1 MSMRFKIADRFPFRA
16 ALFATAL
23 ALAAPTVATAQSDK
37 PAAKTDLTGKW
48 QFTVTT
54 DNGTGSP
61 TVTLKQ
67 SGDTLTGHYS
77 SQVLGEA
84 DLKGTVKDGKIDFAF
99 KAEVQGTA
107 LNVTYTGTVVSTDS
121 LKGSLSLGELGN
133 GTFTAKRQ

>member
-1 MSMRFKIADRFPFRA
+1 MRTRKNFAGRHGVRIALVAAVLLLAIPSVGRA
-16 ALFATAL
+16 QA
-23 ALAAPTVATAQSDK
+23 DK
-37 PAAKTDLTGKW
+37 PATKTDITGKW

-54 DNGTGSP
+54 DAGTGTP

-67 SGDTLTGHYS
+67 TGDTLSGHYS
-77 SQVLGEA
+77 SQVLGES
-84 DLKGTVKDGKIDFAF
+84 DLKGTVKDGKIDFSF

-107 LNVTYTGTVVSTDS
+107 LTVTYTGTVVSNDA

>member
-1 MSMRFKIADRFPFRA
+1 MRTRANNAGRSGFRIALVA
-16 ALFATAL
+16 AALLFATPAL
-23 ALAAPTVATAQSDK
+23 ARAQGDK

-48 QFTVTT
+48 QFTVNT
-54 DNGTGSP
+54 DNGTGTP

-67 SGDTLTGHYS
+67 SGDSLTGHYS

-84 DLKGTVKDGKIDFAF
+84 DLKGTVKDGKIDFTF
-99 KAEVQGTA
+99 RAEVQGTA
-107 LNVTYTGTVVSTDS
+107 LIVTYTGTVVSNDS